1 VNDFLPIEERVGV
14 DVAVFLEEIIPAG
27 RPVFMRSLVSEGPE
41 VEAMRQGNSALAA
54 LGRPVG
60 VG

>member
-1 VNDFLPIEERVGV
+1 MNDFLPIEERVGG
-14 DVAVFLEEIIPAG
+14 DAAAFLAEIIPAG
-27 RPVFMRSLVSEGPE
+27 RPVFMRSLVSEGPT
-41 VEAMRQGNSALAA
+41 VEATRQGNSTLAA